1 VDLKSFHLVFITLSV
16 ILTAGVVGWAVRMD
30 HWATGIVALGA
41 GIALIAYERYFVGK
55 MRGIER

>member
-1 VDLKSFHLVFITLSV
+1 
-16 ILTAGVVGWAVRMD
+16 MD